1 LDLLIQRLD
10 RFKLGE
16 GKLGDAHIDQAL
28 FDKLRSRVEHK
39 EKLERKEAEREL
51 VEEPPLPSAPLPLY
65 APPEQ
70 ARSSLDRAL
79 ESQLQIPMATPL
91 RTRSEL
97 TVDGLVERP
106 EAEGS
111 GSVQKDEIVRSP
123 VRGVVVPPSQA
134 PESVA
139 MEPTTEGKS
148 SDEVLEAP
156 AIASHEVETVEPLQP
171 TKRKRGRP
179 KGSSKAAKEPQNVR
193 EMVPESPLARET
205 RQRTRTS
212 YGLRKFLIPA
222 KNKDGTDRG
231 T

>member
-1 LDLLIQRLD
+1 MLERERVLAYSYKELETLREREWLDLLIQRLD

-16 GKLGDAHIDQAL
+16 GKLGDTHIDQAL

-91 RTRSEL
+91 GTRSEL
-97 TVDGLVERP
+97 TVDGLIERS

-111 GSVQKDEIVRSP
+111 GSAQKDEIVRSP
-123 VRGVVVPPSQA
+123 VRGVVVLLS
-134 PESVA
+134 
-139 MEPTTEGKS
+139 
-148 SDEVLEAP
+148 
-156 AIASHEVETVEPLQP
+156 
-171 TKRKRGRP
+171 
-179 KGSSKAAKEPQNVR
+179 
-193 EMVPESPLARET
+193 
-205 RQRTRTS
+205 
-212 YGLRKFLIPA
+212 
-222 KNKDGTDRG
+222 
-231 T
+231 